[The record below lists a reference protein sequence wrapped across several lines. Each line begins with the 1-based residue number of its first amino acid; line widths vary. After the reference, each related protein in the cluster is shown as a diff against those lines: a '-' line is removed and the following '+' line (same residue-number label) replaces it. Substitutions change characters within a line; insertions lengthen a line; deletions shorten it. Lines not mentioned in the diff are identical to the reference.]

1 MGIMAVSN
9 KSKATEEF
17 ISQADI
23 IDREIGFIAARSD
36 DSFFFLFFFKQSNPI
51 KYTNSINPGYS
62 SQVYEV
68 VLQIINVISYK
79 PVLKRTL
86 NALN

>member
-36 DSFFFLFFFKQSNPI
+36 DSFFFPFLF
-51 KYTNSINPGYS
+51 
-62 SQVYEV
+62 
-68 VLQIINVISYK
+68 
-79 PVLKRTL
+79 
-86 NALN
+86 

>member
-36 DSFFFLFFFKQSNPI
+36 DSFFFLFFFK
-51 KYTNSINPGYS
+51 
-62 SQVYEV
+62 
-68 VLQIINVISYK
+68 
-79 PVLKRTL
+79 
-86 NALN
+86 